1 MYTIF
6 KGSTKGDFCTKK
18 VQKGTFVLSKEV
30 QKRTHDNEFLFP
42 VNENYT
48 SDVSPGFP
56 YYSLNDF

>member
-6 KGSTKGDFCTKK
+6 KGSTEGED
-18 VQKGTFVLSKEV
+18 V
-30 QKRTHDNEFLFP
+30 NEFLFP

-56 YYSLNDF
+56 YYSSNDI